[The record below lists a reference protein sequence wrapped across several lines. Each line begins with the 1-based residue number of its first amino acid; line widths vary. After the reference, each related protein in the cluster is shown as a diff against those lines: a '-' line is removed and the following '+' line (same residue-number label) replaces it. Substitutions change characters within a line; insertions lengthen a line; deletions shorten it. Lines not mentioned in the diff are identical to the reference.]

1 MNIYTQPL
9 DNATWPGI
17 VAVLSASPRF
27 EDSYADYIAIEG
39 NGSKTRAVFAQSLL
53 EPLTGYG
60 MLPGIQHQSDEWIA
74 TEVMRLLLGH
84 TLNNNSS
91 REI

>member
-1 MNIYTQPL
+1 MNIFTQPL

-27 EDSYADYIAIEG
+27 EASFTAFQALEG
-39 NGSKTRAVFAQSLL
+39 NGSSTRDEFAKALL

-60 MLPGIQHQSDEWIA
+60 MLPGIQHASDEQIA